1 MSLKG
6 IDISQHQSTTPSLEG
21 LAFIVLRA
29 SIATTLDTKYAQHY
43 AAARKAGLVTMAY
56 HFGYSEDQSPIAA
69 QAETFLAAAADA
81 DFLWLDQEEQ
91 GFTDPQAQQFVD
103 LIRAAGRPCG
113 LYHSSSG
120 FGGVNVDARWVADW
134 RAESVTAG
142 YPRTADGSKEFP
154 GWDLWQW
161 QGSPLDKNYQNPD
174 RPLAALLRKGY
185 VSQLAYDVQ
194 VEAKDNA
201 LAEVERLTAEAAALQ
216 AKVNRLLEVNAE
228 LGAALDA
235 APGIERDRIA
245 LAEAERIKAI

>member
-142 YPRTADGSKEFP
+142 YPRTADNGRARPSTRTTRTP
-154 GWDLWQW
+154 TAPSRPCSARAT
-161 QGSPLDKNYQNPD
+161 SPSWHMTSRSRRRTTPSPKSN
-174 RPLAALLRKGY
+174 G
-185 VSQLAYDVQ
+185 
-194 VEAKDNA
+194 
-201 LAEVERLTAEAAALQ
+201 
-216 AKVNRLLEVNAE
+216 
-228 LGAALDA
+228 
-235 APGIERDRIA
+235 
-245 LAEAERIKAI
+245 

>member
-21 LAFIVLRA
+21 LSFIVLRA

-69 QAETFLAAAADA
+69 QAETFLATAADA

-91 GFTDPQAQQFVD
+91 GFTDEQAQQFIDAVR
-103 LIRAAGRPCG
+103 LVRPCG
-113 LYHSSSG
+113 LYHSASG
-120 FGGVNVDARWVADW
+120 FGGVNCDAKWVADW

-142 YPRTADGSKEFP
+142 YPRTSDGSKEFP
-154 GWDLWQW
+154 AWDLWQY
-161 QGSPLDKNYQNPD
+161 QGSPLDKNYHNPD
-174 RPLAALLRKGY
+174 RPIAGLLRKGY
-185 VSQLAYDVQ
+185 VSQLTYEVQ
-194 VEAKDNA
+194 VEAKENA
-201 LAEVERLTAEAAALQ
+201 IADVSRLTEEAAALQ
-216 AKVNRLLEVNAE
+216 AKVNGLLEVAAG
-228 LGAALDA
+228 LDAALDA
-235 APGIERDRIA
+235 APGIERERIA